1 MRRIIFNEATI
12 NSIREFATNHT
23 LMEACNRFTLK
34 PKTLKRVAKEHSITF
49 IIRESDIVEVVG
61 SQRPKRY
68 PLDSQKYGDVV
79 EDGNGYLMCLKP
91 DWYTGRKNAKYVFL
105 HTLVMCEALGLTEL
119 PKGFCV
125 HHIDF
130 NRYNNDISNLAL
142 MTVSAHSKLHS
153 LMNRKV
159 QRSEKIRREEAPET
173 LDNG

>member
-1 MRRIIFNEATI
+1 MRRIIFNEETI
-12 NSIREFATNHT
+12 NSIREFAANHT
-23 LMEACNRFTLK
+23 LMETCNRFTLK
-34 PKTLKRVAKEHSITF
+34 PKTLKRVAKEHSISF
-49 IIRESDIVEVVG
+49 IIRESEVDTAVG
-61 SQRPKRY
+61 NQKPKRR
-68 PLDSQKYGDVV
+68 PLDLQKYNGVI
-79 EDGNGYLMCLKP
+79 ENGNGYLMCLKP

-142 MTVSAHSKLHS
+142 MTVSAHSKLHL

-173 LDNG
+173 LDSG